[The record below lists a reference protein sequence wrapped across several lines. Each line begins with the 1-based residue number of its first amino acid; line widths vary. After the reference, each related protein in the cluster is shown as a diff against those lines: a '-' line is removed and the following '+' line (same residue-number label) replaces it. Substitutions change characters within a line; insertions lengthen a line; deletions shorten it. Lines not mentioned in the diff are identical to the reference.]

1 MVSLIYFFA
10 SIFATFPLIL
20 YLDKYLIGRG
30 GLDGFAYAWNNFSF
44 WYQISHL
51 QQPFFSKLVFYPIGA
66 NLFYHDYSPL
76 TSLIG
81 LPFLEH
87 PVLYLN
93 LIVILGLTFSACSA
107 FYLAKY
113 ITKNT
118 VASLLSGFIYGFS
131 PTIGSFIFSQH
142 NYYLIASIFLP
153 LGVLFLLKFINK
165 PRKYLVFFFMV
176 CWILFFINY
185 YFFMLLILLS
195 AILLIS
201 LILFDPEARKTLLD
215 KSIRAYYLK
224 SFLSF
229 FLIPALIVLGI
240 IFISKDYSSF
250 IGSSSNYGMICNA
263 NLAGLI
269 VPPSEKIYSLFNFKT
284 NGDTPIYYLGLIF
297 IAAVIFCFVFYRK
310 KKYVT
315 SLTVTMLIILLFSL
329 GLSIRFGPFYWLSKL
344 PFMGLVDC
352 PVRFVA
358 GAHLLIALLVAIFIG
373 SIMKRNLFIAIM
385 CIFLFFVSLL
395 VDYRFP
401 RFPFIGVEIP
411 EVYGYLARQQ
421 DNKTVLELPSGLT
434 ESKGGFG
441 YDGAIEGLHTQ
452 EMYWGSIHKKPRVGG
467 YISRIPQSTYD
478 YFKNKLI
485 ISDLF
490 TLTSRN
496 GIWSNQE
503 FSFEEKNKFIND
515 LNLGYIVIAPV
526 PRQQEFVKVTEQILL
541 GFTYRKLLFESYILY
556 KIEH

>member
-1 MVSLIYFFA
+1 MVFLIYFFA

-30 GLDGFAYAWNNFSF
+30 GLDGFAYMWNNFSF
-44 WYQISHL
+44 WYQISHW
-51 QQPFFSKLVFYPIGA
+51 QSPFFSELIFYPVGA

-93 LIVILGLTFSACSA
+93 LIVILGLTFSAWSA

-153 LGVLFLLKFINK
+153 LGMLFILKFINTPK
-165 PRKYLVFFFMV
+165 KYLVSFFMV
-176 CWILFFINY
+176 CWVLFFINY
-185 YFFMLLILLS
+185 YFFILLILLS

-201 LILFDPEARKTLLD
+201 FILFDSEVRKKLFD
-215 KSIRAYYLK
+215 KSIRSYGLK
-224 SFLSF
+224 SLLCF
-229 FLIPALIVLGI
+229 FLIPSLVVLGI
-240 IFISKDYSSF
+240 IFTSSDFSSF
-250 IGSSSNYGMICNA
+250 IGSSSASGMVCNA

-269 VPPSEKIYSLFNFKT
+269 IPSSEKIYSLFNYKT
-284 NGDTPIYYLGLIF
+284 YGDTPLYYLGLVF
-297 IAAVIFCFVFYRK
+297 IAAVIFCFVLYRK
-310 KKYVT
+310 KKYVA
-315 SLTVTMLIILLFSL
+315 SLIVTMMIILLFSL

-344 PFMGLVDC
+344 PFMGLIDC

-358 GAHLLIALLVAIFIG
+358 GAHLFIALLVAIFVSFI
-373 SIMKRNLFIAIM
+373 IKRNLFVAIM
-385 CIFLFFVSLL
+385 LVFLFFISMLS
-395 VDYRFP
+395 DYSFP
-401 RFPFIGVEIP
+401 TFPFINVHIP
-411 EVYGYLARQQ
+411 EVYSYIARQQ
-421 DNKTVLELPSGLT
+421 DNQTVLELPSGLT
-434 ESKGGFG
+434 ESKGSFG

-452 EMYWGSIHKKPRVGG
+452 EMFWGSIHKKPRVGG
-467 YISRIPQSTYD
+467 YVSRIPKSTYD

-490 TLTSRN
+490 TLTSKN
-496 GIWSNQE
+496 GIWSNKE
-503 FSFEEKNKFIND
+503 FSLEEKNKFIND

-526 PRQQEFVKVTEQILL
+526 PRQQEFIKVTEQILL
-541 GFTYRKLLFESYILY
+541 GFTYRKLVFENYILY